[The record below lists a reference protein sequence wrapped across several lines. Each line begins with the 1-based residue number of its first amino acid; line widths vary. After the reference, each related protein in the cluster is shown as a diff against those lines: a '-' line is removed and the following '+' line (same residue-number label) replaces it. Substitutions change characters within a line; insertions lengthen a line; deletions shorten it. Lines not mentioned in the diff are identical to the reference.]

1 MAKHDELV
9 EAGFFSSKFKNTLR
23 DYYTYGFK
31 TYSDLQREGENG
43 KQIPSTYTIDNDW
56 KRLSNILHGY
66 FEWKSKSD
74 TAFFLSNDSQS
85 LSENPFH
92 KIYRFCLFNEKDPKF
107 FFNIIFAL
115 SSKCKL
121 ADGVDSLDLN
131 LQQIDDLPESFYDDV
146 ENNKPLSSSS
156 LSCFLPDRKDV
167 FKGRNESISYNLNG
181 LVEKGLLKD
190 NPEKMG
196 KKIIHIWQ
204 LTGCYISSILE
215 QGEKIDKGFVAHFS
229 NALDFFLNMKYLE
242 WLAVLF

>member
-9 EAGFFSSKFKNTLR
+9 EAGFFDSKFKNTLR

-121 ADGVDSLDLN
+121 ADGVDSLDLH
-131 LQQIDDLPESFYDDV
+131 LQQIDDLPESFYKIINHYHRQV
-146 ENNKPLSSSS
+146 YHVF
-156 LSCFLPDRKDV
+156 FL
-167 FKGRNESISYNLNG
+167 I
-181 LVEKGLLKD
+181 
-190 NPEKMG
+190 EKMFLKEG
-196 KKIIHIWQ
+196 MNLY
-204 LTGCYISSILE
+204 LTI
-215 QGEKIDKGFVAHFS
+215 
-229 NALDFFLNMKYLE
+229 
-242 WLAVLF
+242 

>member
-9 EAGFFSSKFKNTLR
+9 EAGFFDSKFKNTLR

-43 KQIPSTYTIDNDW
+43 KPIPSTYTIDNDW

-107 FFNIIFAL
+107 FFNI
-115 SSKCKL
+115 K
-121 ADGVDSLDLN
+121 
-131 LQQIDDLPESFYDDV
+131 
-146 ENNKPLSSSS
+146 
-156 LSCFLPDRKDV
+156 
-167 FKGRNESISYNLNG
+167 FK
-181 LVEKGLLKD
+181 
-190 NPEKMG
+190 M
-196 KKIIHIWQ
+196 
-204 LTGCYISSILE
+204 
-215 QGEKIDKGFVAHFS
+215 
-229 NALDFFLNMKYLE
+229 
-242 WLAVLF
+242 